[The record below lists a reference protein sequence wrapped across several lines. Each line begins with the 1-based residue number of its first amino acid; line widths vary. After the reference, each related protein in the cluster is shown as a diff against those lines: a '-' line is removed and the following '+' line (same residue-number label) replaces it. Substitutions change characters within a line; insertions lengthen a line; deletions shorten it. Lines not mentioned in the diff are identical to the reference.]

1 VALDDFGASMSSLQT
16 LTQLPV
22 DMIKYDGGLLEALYE
37 DTENLESG
45 KALLKSL
52 QVYAESVGIQTIA
65 EQVEIDA
72 LVPLLR
78 ELGIDYIQGFAVA
91 EPISIDDFLTQS
103 DSMLYGKAA

>member
-16 LTQLPV
+16 LTQLSV
-22 DMIKYDGGLLEALYE
+22 DMIKYDGAMLEALFA

-45 KALLKSL
+45 KALLRSL
-52 QVYAESVGIQTIA
+52 QVYAESVGIETVA

-78 ELGIDYIQGFAVA
+78 ELGVDYIQGFAVA
-91 EPISIDDFLTQS
+91 EPISIDAFLTQD
-103 DSMLYGKAA
+103 DSTANNKAA